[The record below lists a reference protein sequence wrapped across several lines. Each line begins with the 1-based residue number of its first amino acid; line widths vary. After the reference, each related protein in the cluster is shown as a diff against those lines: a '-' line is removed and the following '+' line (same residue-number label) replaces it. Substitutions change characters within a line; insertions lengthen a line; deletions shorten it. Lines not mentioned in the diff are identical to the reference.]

1 MGETKVSEF
10 NKVLSAWDVL
20 VIAFG
25 AMIGWGWVVYT
36 GDWITKGGVLGGM
49 IGFLIGGIMI
59 YFVGLTYAELTSA
72 MPQAGGEHVFSFK
85 AMGPLGSF
93 VCTWAIVLGYVSV
106 VGFEATALPTIVT
119 YLYPDF
125 LYGYLYTVAGFD
137 IYASWLATAVI
148 IAALITYVNVI
159 GVKTAAFLQTALTIV
174 IGVVGILLI
183 VASVVTGSYQ
193 NVEAQALVGLSGE
206 DILASVLGVAMVT
219 PWFFIGFDV
228 IPQAAE
234 EINVSLKKIGVILIV
249 SIVLAVL
256 FYALVIF
263 GVGYVMNS
271 SQIQASMKGT
281 GLVSADAMAL
291 AFNSTIMAKVLIV
304 GGMCGILTS
313 WNSFLIG
320 GSRAMYSM
328 ADSYMIPAFF
338 KKLHPKYHTPV
349 NALALIGLLSMLA
362 PFFGRKMLVWIV
374 DAGNFG
380 CVLAYCFVAV
390 SFVILRK
397 KAPEMARP
405 YKVKHYKLVGFLA
418 VVMSGTMIVMYLIPG
433 SPAALAPVEWGL
445 VIGWA
450 GLGVIFG
457 GFCKYHYKEKFGT
470 HVGIA
475 AADEA
480 KEAAAA
486 LVRDEDIDAAVAD
499 TVTSI
504 KAPVAEEPK
513 SVFNFNFGLP
523 IKISFGA
530 DKLAHIGDTVKTYGT
545 KALVVTD
552 KNPDK
557 YKEMLGIIGESLAK
571 AGVPSVGFNDVSA
584 DILAKEV
591 ANGAAIAKEHGCD
604 VVIAV
609 GDGKI
614 INYGKAIAGTVL
626 SGGLANLPH
635 GGALPTVAV
644 PTSLGSGVEA
654 NGYVIVAD
662 SEGKK
667 KVYHDTSLI
676 PAAIIAEPEF
686 MMNVPDYA
694 IATGGFNALSHNIG
708 AYISNNSEPI
718 TDALALHAIQLL
730 VDNLPL
736 AYEEP
741 GNKERFEKI
750 VLAGIIGGI
759 VMENTGITLA
769 QKMAFAINKKDGL
782 SIGQGLAI
790 VSPVVMKK
798 LWRTNIF
805 KYGKLARIL
814 SGFTADDC
822 AIKIRS
828 LAHRLGL
835 DMTLGQA
842 GLSEAD
848 LDELTERCM
857 ELLAPKDEERGINL
871 TRDEVYAMYQ
881 ATL

>member
-10 NKVLSAWDVL
+10 NKVLSAWDIL

-36 GDWITKGGVLGGM
+36 GDWITKGGVIGSM

-59 YFVGLTYAELTSA
+59 YVVGLTYAELTSA
-72 MPQAGGEHVFSFK
+72 MPQAGGEHVFSYK

-93 VCTWAIVLGYVSV
+93 VCTWAIILGYVSV
-106 VGFEATALPTIVT
+106 VGFEATALPTIIT

-137 IYASWLATAVI
+137 IYASWLAMGVV

-159 GVKTAAFLQTALTIV
+159 GVKTAAFLQTGLTIV
-174 IGVVGILLI
+174 IGAVGILLI

-193 NVEAQALVGLSGE
+193 NVEAQAFVGFSTH
-206 DILASVLGVAMVT
+206 DIVASIIGVAMVT

-234 EINVSLKKIGVILIV
+234 EINVSLKKIGTILII

-256 FYALVIF
+256 FYALVIL
-263 GVGYVMNS
+263 GVGFVMDDAA
-271 SQIQASMKGT
+271 IHASMQGT
-281 GLVSADAMAL
+281 GLVSADAMAA
-291 AFNSTIMAKVLIV
+291 AFDSSVMAKVLIV

-349 NALALIGLLSMLA
+349 NALALIGVLSMLA

-380 CVLAYCFVAV
+380 CVLAYCFVAA

-397 KAPEMARP
+397 KAPDMERP
-405 YKVKHYKLVGFLA
+405 YKVKHYKVVGFLA

-445 VIGWA
+445 VLGWV

-470 HVGIA
+470 HMGLVAAGGIA
-475 AADEA
+475 VPAGTLVNEA
-480 KEAAAA
+480 
-486 LVRDEDIDAAVAD
+486 DIDSVVAD
-499 TVTSI
+499 AVDYI
-504 KAPVAEEPK
+504 KTPVAEEPK

-523 IKISFGA
+523 IKISFGT
-530 DKLAHIGDTVKTYGT
+530 DKLAHIGATARQYGT
-545 KALVVTD
+545 KALLVTD
-552 KNPDK
+552 ANPSK
-557 YKEMLGIIGESLAK
+557 YQDIMGIIGKSLAK
-571 AGVPSVGFNDVSA
+571 AGISTVGFTNVST
-584 DILAKEV
+584 DILDSEV
-591 ANGAAIAKEHGCD
+591 KKGAAVAKEHGCD
-604 VVIAV
+604 VIIAI

-626 SGGLANLPH
+626 RGDLAALPH
-635 GGALPTVAV
+635 GGSLPTIAV

-662 SEGKK
+662 DEGKK
-667 KVYHDTSLI
+667 KVYHDVSLI

-686 MMNVPDYA
+686 MMNVPDYV
-694 IATGGFNALSHNIG
+694 IATSGFNALSHNIG

-750 VLAGIIGGI
+750 LLAGIIGGI

-769 QKMAFAINKKDGL
+769 HKMAFAINKKDGL

-790 VSPVVMKK
+790 VSPVVMKQ

-814 SGFTADDC
+814 GGFTADDC

-835 DMTLGQA
+835 GMTLGQA

-857 ELLAPKDEERGINL
+857 ELLAPKDEERGITL

-881 ATL
+881 AAL

>member
-193 NVEAQALVGLSGE
+193 NVEAQAFVGLSGE

-397 KAPEMARP
+397 KHR
-405 YKVKHYKLVGFLA
+405 KWRVRTKLNITN
-418 VVMSGTMIVMYLIPG
+418 S
-433 SPAALAPVEWGL
+433 L
-445 VIGWA
+445 V
-450 GLGVIFG
+450 
-457 GFCKYHYKEKFGT
+457 
-470 HVGIA
+470 
-475 AADEA
+475 
-480 KEAAAA
+480 
-486 LVRDEDIDAAVAD
+486 
-499 TVTSI
+499 S
-504 KAPVAEEPK
+504 
-513 SVFNFNFGLP
+513 
-523 IKISFGA
+523 
-530 DKLAHIGDTVKTYGT
+530 
-545 KALVVTD
+545 
-552 KNPDK
+552 
-557 YKEMLGIIGESLAK
+557 
-571 AGVPSVGFNDVSA
+571 
-584 DILAKEV
+584 
-591 ANGAAIAKEHGCD
+591 
-604 VVIAV
+604 
-609 GDGKI
+609 
-614 INYGKAIAGTVL
+614 
-626 SGGLANLPH
+626 
-635 GGALPTVAV
+635 
-644 PTSLGSGVEA
+644 
-654 NGYVIVAD
+654 
-662 SEGKK
+662 
-667 KVYHDTSLI
+667 
-676 PAAIIAEPEF
+676 
-686 MMNVPDYA
+686 
-694 IATGGFNALSHNIG
+694 
-708 AYISNNSEPI
+708 
-718 TDALALHAIQLL
+718 
-730 VDNLPL
+730 
-736 AYEEP
+736 
-741 GNKERFEKI
+741 
-750 VLAGIIGGI
+750 
-759 VMENTGITLA
+759 
-769 QKMAFAINKKDGL
+769 
-782 SIGQGLAI
+782 
-790 VSPVVMKK
+790 
-798 LWRTNIF
+798 
-805 KYGKLARIL
+805 
-814 SGFTADDC
+814 
-822 AIKIRS
+822 
-828 LAHRLGL
+828 
-835 DMTLGQA
+835 
-842 GLSEAD
+842 
-848 LDELTERCM
+848 
-857 ELLAPKDEERGINL
+857 
-871 TRDEVYAMYQ
+871 
-881 ATL
+881 

>member
-193 NVEAQALVGLSGE
+193 NVEAQAFVGLSGE
-206 DILASVLGVAMVT
+206 DILASVL
-219 PWFFIGFDV
+219 
-228 IPQAAE
+228 
-234 EINVSLKKIGVILIV
+234 
-249 SIVLAVL
+249 
-256 FYALVIF
+256 

-814 SGFTADDC
+814 GGFTADDC

>member
-10 NKVLSAWDVL
+10 NKVLSAWDIL

-36 GDWITKGGVLGGM
+36 GDWITKGGVIGSM
-49 IGFLIGGIMI
+49 IGFLIGGTMI
-59 YFVGLTYAELTSA
+59 YVVGLTYAELTSA
-72 MPQAGGEHVFSFK
+72 MPQAGGEHVFSYK

-93 VCTWAIVLGYVSV
+93 VCTWAIILGYVSV
-106 VGFEATALPTIVT
+106 VGFEATALPTIIT

-137 IYASWLATAVI
+137 IYASWLAMGVV

-159 GVKTAAFLQTALTIV
+159 GVKTAAFLQTGLTIV

-193 NVEAQALVGLSGE
+193 NVEAQAFVGFSTQ
-206 DILASVLGVAMVT
+206 DIIASVIGVAMVT

-234 EINVSLKKIGVILIV
+234 EINVSLKKIGTILII

-256 FYALVIF
+256 FYALVIL
-263 GVGYVMNS
+263 GVGFVMDDAA
-271 SQIQASMKGT
+271 IQASMQGT
-281 GLVSADAMAL
+281 GLVSADAMAA
-291 AFNSTIMAKVLIV
+291 AFDSSVMAKVLIV

-397 KAPEMARP
+397 KAPNMERP
-405 YKVKHYKLVGFLA
+405 YKVKHYKVVGFLA
-418 VVMSGTMIVMYLIPG
+418 IVMSGTMIVMYLIPG

-445 VIGWA
+445 VLGWV

-457 GFCKYHYKEKFGT
+457 GFCKYYYQEKFGT
-470 HVGIA
+470 HMGIVTN
-475 AADEA
+475 DGITVPSGTVVSET
-480 KEAAAA
+480 
-486 LVRDEDIDAAVAD
+486 DIDSAVDDAVD
-499 TVTSI
+499 YIKTQTVD
-504 KAPVAEEPK
+504 EPK
-513 SVFNFNFGLP
+513 SAFNFNFGLP
-523 IKISFGA
+523 IKISFGT
-530 DKLAHIGDTVKTYGT
+530 DKLVHIGDMARQYGT
-545 KALVVTD
+545 KALLVTD
-552 KNPDK
+552 TNPDK
-557 YKEMLGIIGESLAK
+557 YQDIMGIIGKSLAK
-571 AGVPSVGFNDVSA
+571 AGISTVGFNNVST
-584 DILAKEV
+584 DILDSEVKKGAAVAKEQ
-591 ANGAAIAKEHGCD
+591 GCD
-604 VVIAV
+604 VIIAI

-626 SGGLANLPH
+626 RGDLAALPH
-635 GGALPTVAV
+635 GGSLPTIAV

-662 SEGKK
+662 DKGKK

-676 PAAIIAEPEF
+676 PVAIIAEPEF
-686 MMNVPDYA
+686 MMNVPDYV
-694 IATGGFNALSHNIG
+694 IATSGFNALSHNIG

-750 VLAGIIGGI
+750 LLAGIIGGI

-790 VSPVVMKK
+790 VSPVVMKQ

-814 SGFTADDC
+814 GGFTADDC

-835 DMTLGQA
+835 GMTLGQA

-857 ELLAPKDEERGINL
+857 ELLAPKDEERGIIL

-881 ATL
+881 AAL